1 MTSLPHPGDAFAAIG
16 RRLFET
22 SERPVLTLT
31 ADGRVLDVNAAA
43 ERLFQAPARLMR
55 DPMGRLLCRRA
66 GRWCTVSEPLQRA
79 LAGGTAQ
86 CAVDAAP
93 PLWSVLSFDRLPWAH
108 DTTPAAGL
116 AAVLATLRAPSGNDA
131 QLLGERDQL
140 TPAEM
145 RVATL
150 LTSGTA
156 PARIAALL
164 HIELCTVRTHIRHL
178 CDKTGTRRQLE
189 LVARLLGQAPREAAL
204 ELA

>member
-1 MTSLPHPGDAFAAIG
+1 L
-16 RRLFET
+16 
-22 SERPVLTLT
+22 V
-31 ADGRVLDVNAAA
+31 AAA

-66 GRWCTVSEPLQRA
+66 GRWCSVSEPLQRA

-93 PLWSVLSFDRLPWAH
+93 PL
-108 DTTPAAGL
+108 
-116 AAVLATLRAPSGNDA
+116 
-131 QLLGERDQL
+131 
-140 TPAEM
+140 
-145 RVATL
+145 
-150 LTSGTA
+150 
-156 PARIAALL
+156 
-164 HIELCTVRTHIRHL
+164 RHL